1 MRMDRRRRVLRESM
15 VRSAAETPLP
25 KTTATRSSK
34 SERHSSD
41 GQPISPLSLVG
52 YSQEVRG
59 PCQQRLVHYIPV
71 RRSML
76 SFVLAGSFA
85 AIGLLIGLHYIVWIA
100 GPDAWRA
107 TPLSLLLDVRS
118 RVGLAGWVNIQLWL
132 LTSMICG
139 MVFQIRK
146 HRLDDYRAHYRI
158 WLWLAFASILAS
170 IEAGTGLT
178 QVVAA
183 SLEKFGRVNFGWSGR
198 TLLEISLATGV
209 GLLALRICTELRG
222 SPISQTLW
230 LLSLLCW
237 IPSALLAS
245 EIVKTK
251 IRPDYIHLAIGSLWL
266 LGKTLVMLAALIYL
280 RQVYIAAQRRFVERN
295 RLIRQSNGWVNWKWQ
310 FKKSSSEDSLD
321 EPATEPKKS
330 GRSRR
335 AVAARSDDAEENEEQ
350 TESDSKKPSRLAG
363 IPWSTISQWA
373 RNRIPTISAPSFK
386 RNRKTL
392 PSEDQKELP
401 TKTAVT
407 KAPANIERVDSQAI
421 EEKPVTKRSF
431 KVPRIKVGSMFGWVK
446 RIKLPSLSA
455 LNPVAMLRLPP
466 QTDLQ
471 NGDDSAGNSK
481 KSADSSTTNKGVDK
495 PLPSTSPNSKPG
507 PLAAMQRQAAANSS
521 NQNSSDYDNDDDDDD
536 DGDEGQNRKLSKA
549 ERKRLKRLQ
558 QEQRRNAA

>member
-15 VRSAAETPLP
+15 VRSAADTPLP
-25 KTTATRSSK
+25 KTTAARNSK

-76 SFVLAGSFA
+76 SFVIAGSFA
-85 AIGLLIGLHYIVWIA
+85 AIGLLIGLHYVVWIA

-118 RVGLAGWVNIQLWL
+118 RVGLAGWVNVQLWL
-132 LTSMICG
+132 LTAVLCG

-158 WLWLAFASILAS
+158 WLWLALASIMAS

-198 TLLEISLATGV
+198 TLLEISLATGT

-222 SPISQTLW
+222 SPISQTFW

-245 EIVKTK
+245 QIVKTT
-251 IRPDYIHLAIGSLWL
+251 IRPDYVHLTIGSLWL

-295 RLIRQSNGWVNWKWQ
+295 RFIRPSNGWVNWKWR
-310 FKKSSSEDSLD
+310 FKKSSAETLD
-321 EPATEPKKS
+321 DAPTEPKKS
-330 GRSRR
+330 SRSRR
-335 AVAARSDDAEENEEQ
+335 AVAAQSDDSEENEEQ
-350 TESDSKKPSRLAG
+350 TESDSKKPSRMPR
-363 IPWSTISQWA
+363 IPWATISQWA

-386 RNRKTL
+386 RN
-392 PSEDQKELP
+392 QKSQTTEEELERP
-401 TKTAVT
+401 TKTVAT
-407 KAPANIERVDSQAI
+407 KATGNSERVDSSAGD
-421 EEKPVTKRSF
+421 EKPVTKRSF

-455 LNPVAMLRLPP
+455 LNPIAMLRLPP
-466 QTDLQ
+466 QTDSQ
-471 NGDDSAGNSK
+471 NDDESSNNSK
-481 KSADSSTTNKGVDK
+481 KTAESSTNNKGADK
-495 PLPSTSPNSKPG
+495 PLPSTSPYSKPG
-507 PLAAMQRQAAANSS
+507 PLSAMQRQAVTNNS
-521 NQNSSDYDNDDDDDD
+521 NQNSSDYDTDDDDDD
-536 DGDEGQNRKLSKA
+536 EGDDGQNRKLSKA

>member
-1 MRMDRRRRVLRESM
+1 MRMDRRRRVLRESI
-15 VRSAAETPLP
+15 VRSAADIPLP
-25 KTTATRSSK
+25 KTSAARSSK
-34 SERHSSD
+34 SERQTSD
-41 GQPISPLSLVG
+41 GQTISPLTLVG

-76 SFVLAGSFA
+76 SFVIAGSFA
-85 AIGLLIGLHYIVWIA
+85 AIGLLIGLHYAVWIA

-118 RVGLAGWVNIQLWL
+118 RVGLAGWVNVQLWL
-132 LTSMICG
+132 LTAVLCG

-222 SPISQTLW
+222 SPLSQTFW
-230 LLSLLCW
+230 LLSLTCW

-245 EIVKTK
+245 QIIKTT
-251 IRPDYIHLAIGSLWL
+251 IRPDYVHLTIGSLWL

-295 RLIRQSNGWVNWKWQ
+295 RLARQSTGWMNWRLRI
-310 FKKSSSEDSLD
+310 KKSSVEDLD
-321 EPATEPKKS
+321 ESATEPKKS
-330 GRSRR
+330 KRSRR
-335 AVAARSDDAEENEEQ
+335 ATAAQSDDSEENEEQ
-350 TESDSKKPSRLAG
+350 IETDSKKSNRLPR
-363 IPWSTISQWA
+363 IPWASVSQWA
-373 RNRIPTISAPSFK
+373 RERIPKISVPTFK
-386 RNRKTL
+386 RSRKPL
-392 PSEDQKELP
+392 SSAEEDELP
-401 TKTAVT
+401 TKATA
-407 KAPANIERVDSQAI
+407 KATAKIERNDTPAS
-421 EEKPVTKRSF
+421 EEKLAAKRSL
-431 KVPRIKVGSMFGWVK
+431 KIPRIKVGWMFSWVK
-446 RIKLPSLSA
+446 RMKLPKLSA

-466 QTDLQ
+466 QTDSQ
-471 NGDDSAGNSK
+471 NDEESSSNSK
-481 KSADSSTTNKGVDK
+481 ATADGSTNSKGSEK
-495 PLPSTSPNSKPG
+495 PLPSTSPYSKPG
-507 PLAAMQRQAAANSS
+507 PLAAMQRQAATNNSS
-521 NQNSSDYDNDDDDDD
+521 QNSSDYDNDEDDDD